1 LRRNDPET
9 ILMRPAFLDEFWRLT
24 RFSMVGAVATV
35 IHVVV
40 AMLVISSTGISPTLG
55 SIVGFFAAFTFSYL
69 GHFRFSFAV
78 VGRHRNFLLKFAV
91 GSAVSFCLSTTVVWV
106 CTAILK
112 IHYKPT
118 LIGIGF
124 ILPLCSYLINRF
136 WVFFQP
142 KDKSNHPLEMI

>member
-1 LRRNDPET
+1 
-9 ILMRPAFLDEFWRLT
+9 MRPAFLNEFWRLT
-24 RFSMVGAVATV
+24 RFSMVGAVATI

-55 SIVGFFAAFTFSYL
+55 SIVGFFTAFMFSYL
-69 GHFRFSFAV
+69 GHFRFTFAV
-78 VGRHRNFLLKFAV
+78 VGRHRHFFLKFAV

-112 IHYKPT
+112 IDYRPT
-118 LIGIGF
+118 LLGIGL
-124 ILPLCSYLINRF
+124 IIPLCSYLINRF

-142 KDKSNHPLEMI
+142 RDKSNHPLEII